1 MLIGEKGIKKLLR
14 SKVIVFG
21 VGGVGSFVVEA
32 LARAGVGYLVLVDP
46 DMIEV
51 TNINRQLPALFSTV
65 GKYKVDVLKDRIRDI
80 NPQAVVEIFREEV
93 TAENVNGYIESNIS
107 YVVDAIDA
115 VKSKLA
121 IIEESLNINIPIIS
135 AMGAG
140 NRLDPSKFKIGDISE
155 TSCCPLARI
164 MRKELRKRGI
174 ESGIK
179 VVYSTEI
186 PVNTFL
192 SNDSVEEEI
201 DNKSKS
207 IRQIT
212 SISFM
217 PSVAGLLMAGCVV
230 NDLLNN

>member
-1 MLIGEKGIKKLLR
+1 MLIGEKGIKKLLK

-32 LARAGVGYLVLVDP
+32 LARAGVGHLVLVDP
-46 DMIEV
+46 DTIEV
-51 TNINRQLPALFSTV
+51 TNINRQLPALFSTI
-65 GKYKVDVLKDRIRDI
+65 GKYKVDVLKNRVEDI
-80 NPQAVVEIFREEV
+80 NPQAMVDIFREEA
-93 TAENVNGYIESNIS
+93 TPKNVNGYIESNIS
-107 YVVDAIDA
+107 YVVDAIDV

-140 NRLDPSKFKIGDISE
+140 NRLDPSKFKISDISE

-164 MRKELRKRGI
+164 MRKELRKRDI
-174 ESGIK
+174 KSGIK
-179 VVYSTEI
+179 VLYSTET
-186 PVNTFL
+186 PVDTFL
-192 SNDSVEEEI
+192 SNDSVEVEI
-201 DNKSKS
+201 NNKRENT
-207 IRQIT
+207 RQIG

-230 NDLLNN
+230 NDILNN